1 MASLPASASV
11 ASIKKRNAAAGEEG
25 AAPSVTIMQAFAN
38 VGKKDAERTE
48 VLQHA
53 AGGSEESGEEDAQE
67 QGNPFDE
74 GIEGVEDDA
83 VASPPISTPAD
94 RSPASTRPIDI
105 DTDEEM
111 GDT

>member
-1 MASLPASASV
+1 M
-11 ASIKKRNAAAGEEG
+11 SIKKQNPAAGEEG
-25 AAPSVTIMQAFAN
+25 AAPSVTIVQAFAK

-48 VLQHA
+48 VLEHA
-53 AGGSEESGEEDAQE
+53 ADGSEESGEEDAQE
-67 QGNPFDE
+67 VQGNAFDE

-83 VASPPISTPAD
+83 VASPPISTPED
-94 RSPASTRPIDI
+94 RSPASTRLIDI

>member
-11 ASIKKRNAAAGEEG
+11 ASTKKRNASAGEG
-25 AAPSVTIMQAFAN
+25 AAPSVTAFAK
-38 VGKKDAERTE
+38 VGKEDAEVR
-48 VLQHA
+48 QHA
-53 AGGSEESGEEDAQE
+53 ADGSEESGEEDVQE
-67 QGNPFDE
+67 GQENAFDE

-83 VASPPISTPAD
+83 VTSPPNSTPAD

-105 DTDEEM
+105 DIDEEM